1 MHPVLLQLLTEH
13 RDMGSLLTLLRRQ
26 RSLLAD
32 PFASNIGLLA
42 DALYYLPPFP
52 DVTHHPLEGR
62 SAGRPLHKRAIDPDR
77 VRELEAQHVRLGR
90 QGLDLLRDLE
100 GAAREET
107 MSRELVADNICL
119 YVERLRHNMAFEE
132 LVLFPSADRHLDGQ
146 DWLAIAAEAVR
157 TAPDP
162 LFEPQVEQRFREL
175 RDAITREAVG
185 TEVES
190 GDAFC
195 KRAS

>member
-1 MHPVLLQLLTEH
+1 MHSVLLQLRTEH

-32 PFASNIGLLA
+32 PFASNIGLLV
-42 DALYYLPPFP
+42 DALYYLTSFP
-52 DVTHHPLEGR
+52 DVTHHPLEDR
-62 SAGRPLHKRAIDPDR
+62 IAERLLHKRAIDPDR
-77 VRELEAQHVRLGR
+77 VQELEAQHVRLGR

-100 GAAREET
+100 GAAREES

-132 LVLFPSADRHLDGQ
+132 LVLFPAADRHLDHQ
-146 DWLAIAAEAVR
+146 DWRAIEVAAVR

-162 LFEPQVEQRFREL
+162 LFDPQVQQRFREL
-175 RDAITREAVG
+175 RDAIALEAAG
-185 TEVES
+185 TEAGR
-190 GDAFC
+190 GDAYC
-195 KRAS
+195 KHAD

>member
-1 MHPVLLQLLTEH
+1 
-13 RDMGSLLTLLRRQ
+13 
-26 RSLLAD
+26 
-32 PFASNIGLLA
+32 
-42 DALYYLPPFP
+42 
-52 DVTHHPLEGR
+52 
-62 SAGRPLHKRAIDPDR
+62 
-77 VRELEAQHVRLGR
+77 
-90 QGLDLLRDLE
+90 
-100 GAAREET
+100 

-146 DWLAIAAEAVR
+146 DWSPSR
-157 TAPDP
+157 PRQCAPRP
-162 LFEPQVEQRFREL
+162 
-175 RDAITREAVG
+175 TRCLSRRWSSASGSCATPSRGEAVG